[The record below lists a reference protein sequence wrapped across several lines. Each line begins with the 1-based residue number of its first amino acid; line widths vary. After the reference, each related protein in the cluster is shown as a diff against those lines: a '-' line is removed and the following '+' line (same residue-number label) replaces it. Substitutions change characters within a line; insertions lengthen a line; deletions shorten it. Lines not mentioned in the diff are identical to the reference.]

1 MLQIML
7 VCAGGM
13 STSLLMNKMKEA
25 AKNRGLEIN
34 VWATAQGD
42 AKNHYDVS
50 DCVLVGPQI
59 RFAIKKMEEE
69 IKGRC
74 PIQGIEMKDYGSMN
88 GEKVLDLALSLIE
101 NFRK

>member
-1 MLQIML
+1 MLHIML

-25 AKNRGLEIN
+25 AKHRGIDIN
-34 VWATAQGD
+34 VWATAQSD
-42 AKNHYDVS
+42 AKNHYDTS

-59 RFAIKKMEEE
+59 RFAIKKMEAE
-69 IKGRC
+69 INGRC

-88 GEKVLDLALSLIE
+88 GEKVLDLALQLIE
-101 NFRK
+101 GFGK